1 MGSPRR
7 PEPPPPPGPPP
18 PAPPPPPG
26 PPPPALPPPGPP
38 PPPGERLRA
47 LHWEPLSPARVR
59 GRHSVWA
66 PRPPPPLDL
75 PRLRLL
81 FREPRGAA
89 PGQRPAPATALLE
102 PKRSLAL
109 GVFLKQVKRPVR
121 QIVQDIRD
129 GVGAPYGA
137 ERLRELSR
145 LLPGAA
151 EVSAGGGAAPANPPD
166 PRSARR
172 WPGCAPSPAAPS
184 SSPSPSSSCCCS
196 PTCPG
201 GGRAP
206 GVPCAGGPV
215 CWGVPCA
222 GGSVCRGV
230 PGAGGPVCR
239 GVPGAGG
246 SCVPGSRVPGIP
258 GAGGSREPGVLV
270 YRGPMCRRSHV
281 PRSRVPGG
289 PVCRGSLVPGSRVP
303 GPGPPL
309 SPRPQLRAVPGAAGA
324 EGGVLAPA
332 QRPARLHPDADGR
345 RRRAAAVRG
354 AAHHPAPGPE
364 RRQPPQL
371 GEPAGTAPAVTP
383 GDPPVTPGDPARSQ
397 GGYAGSAAGF
407 RVSSLL
413 KLPDTK
419 GNEPGVDLLHF
430 VAMEA
435 ARADP
440 NLLEFPAKMPHVGP
454 AARIDVSEVE
464 AELRRLAGRLEGA
477 RGPGGPPLQPFLSA
491 ADEQLRGARDA
502 LQRMQRAAAAALE
515 FYCEEAAPGGLR
527 ELCAVL
533 SAFAGRLRA
542 AAQENRAREQAQ
554 QRRQQLEQERL
565 KRRSIATCSARDASP
580 RPRGPFPLTPQPG
593 RHGLRA
599 PRPGPA
605 PPGSPR
611 PAPAPQGPPRPP
623 GAPPALQRRH
633 TAPELPEA
641 RGCAQGAPRDPAPPR
656 AAPPGRCRPP
666 RRPRAPLQPGR
677 PVPGQRGPR
686 GPGAP
691 PRRPRPRPPA
701 ARRCSASSGAWRAGG
716 GAGPPPAEGRGLRFT
731 PVSPAP
737 LLPCDNKR

>member
-89 PGQRPAPATALLE
+89 PGQRPAPAVRPPDPPDPPEPPRSPAALTPRPPQTALLE

-151 EVSAGGGAAPANPPD
+151 EVARLRSFPGGAQQLPEPELFMLLLTDVPSYARCLELLVLKEEFWPRLSALRGSIQTLTDAAGELLRCEELHTILHLVLSAGNHLN
-166 PRSARR
+166 S
-172 WPGCAPSPAAPS
+172 
-184 SSPSPSSSCCCS
+184 
-196 PTCPG
+196 
-201 GGRAP
+201 
-206 GVPCAGGPV
+206 
-215 CWGVPCA
+215 
-222 GGSVCRGV
+222 
-230 PGAGGPVCR
+230 
-239 GVPGAGG
+239 
-246 SCVPGSRVPGIP
+246 
-258 GAGGSREPGVLV
+258 
-270 YRGPMCRRSHV
+270 
-281 PRSRVPGG
+281 
-289 PVCRGSLVPGSRVP
+289 
-303 GPGPPL
+303 
-309 SPRPQLRAVPGAAGA
+309 
-324 EGGVLAPA
+324 
-332 QRPARLHPDADGR
+332 
-345 RRRAAAVRG
+345 
-354 AAHHPAPGPE
+354 
-364 RRQPPQL
+364 
-371 GEPAGTAPAVTP
+371 
-383 GDPPVTPGDPARSQ
+383 